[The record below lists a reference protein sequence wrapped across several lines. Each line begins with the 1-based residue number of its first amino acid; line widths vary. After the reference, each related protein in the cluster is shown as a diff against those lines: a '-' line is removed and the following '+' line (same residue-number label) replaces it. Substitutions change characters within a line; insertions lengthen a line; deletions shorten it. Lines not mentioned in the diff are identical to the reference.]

1 MTQKK
6 AVPLH
11 RISKQKKYM
20 RRYYIINHLNY
31 TKMKK
36 TFIKQI
42 SLFLMITCCGFSFT
56 SCSSKSSDT
65 ASEDVSL
72 PNRIVSVN
80 NDDLFR
86 QIDESDIPLIE
97 DDFSL
102 LLAEVHNDALVYFF
116 DRLETM
122 DFTLFSQTEAE
133 NDSMIMELARQYA
146 HECAVSYCVD
156 TSGFYLFNDI
166 SETEARQ
173 YLEQNASAKLLQYI
187 QAVDDICNTDHFNN
201 LSNLYGTYGEL
212 TDDKER
218 LLLKSCIAVAQN
230 SYYYWTYT
238 NLDATSLWPED
249 IMTQYQNPENPA
261 LFGDAPLSIKWNQ
274 VARADYEGAKEGL
287 IWGVAE
293 QVVALVIT
301 GGWSWTELG
310 IVVGVHAA
318 VSSFKAYKKLSESC
332 TIEAINTDHS
342 YMNTDNNSLY
352 FYFHDKYNRYGAD
365 YFMNNWGGRFS
376 FMVSNF

>member
-1 MTQKK
+1 
-6 AVPLH
+6 
-11 RISKQKKYM
+11 M
-20 RRYYIINHLNY
+20 RRYYIINHFNY

-72 PNRIVSVN
+72 PNRIVSVDN
-80 NDDLFR
+80 NDLFR

-102 LLAEVHNDALVYFF
+102 LLAEVHNDALAYFF

-146 HECAVSYCVD
+146 HECAVSYGVD

-173 YLEQNASAKLLQYI
+173 YLELNANYYNTYKPWMIFAI
-187 QAVDDICNTDHFNN
+187 QII
-201 LSNLYGTYGEL
+201 L
-212 TDDKER
+212 T
-218 LLLKSCIAVAQN
+218 IFPIYMVH
-230 SYYYWTYT
+230 T
-238 NLDATSLWPED
+238 
-249 IMTQYQNPENPA
+249 EN
-261 LFGDAPLSIKWNQ
+261 
-274 VARADYEGAKEGL
+274 
-287 IWGVAE
+287 
-293 QVVALVIT
+293 
-301 GGWSWTELG
+301 
-310 IVVGVHAA
+310 
-318 VSSFKAYKKLSESC
+318 
-332 TIEAINTDHS
+332 
-342 YMNTDNNSLY
+342 
-352 FYFHDKYNRYGAD
+352 
-365 YFMNNWGGRFS
+365 
-376 FMVSNF
+376 

>member
-1 MTQKK
+1 MKK
-6 AVPLH
+6 L
-11 RISKQKKYM
+11 ISK
-20 RRYYIINHLNY
+20 
-31 TKMKK
+31 
-36 TFIKQI
+36 
-42 SLFLMITCCGFSFT
+42 LFFLLPAITIGCLCCT
-56 SCSSKSSDT
+56 SCSNKSLDT
-65 ASEDVSL
+65 ATEDVSM
-72 PNRIVSVN
+72 PKRIVSVN
-80 NDDLFR
+80 NSNLLNP
-86 QIDESDIPLIE
+86 INE
-97 DDFSL
+97 DDIQAIENDFSV
-102 LLAEVHNDALVYFF
+102 LLAEVHNDALDYIIGH
-116 DRLETM
+116 LQTM
-122 DFTLFSQTEAE
+122 EFTLFTHTETE
-133 NDSMIMELARQYA
+133 SDSIIKALAGQYA
-146 HECAVSYCVD
+146 HEFASSYEID
-156 TSGFYLFNDI
+156 TTDFYLYDNI
-166 SETEARQ
+166 SNAATCN
-173 YLEQNASAKLLQYI
+173 YLELNASTELLQYI

-261 LFGDAPLSIKWNQ
+261 LFGNAPLSINWNQ

-287 IWGVAE
+287 IWGVVE
-293 QVVALVIT
+293 QAIALVIT
-301 GGWSWTELG
+301 GGWSWTELA